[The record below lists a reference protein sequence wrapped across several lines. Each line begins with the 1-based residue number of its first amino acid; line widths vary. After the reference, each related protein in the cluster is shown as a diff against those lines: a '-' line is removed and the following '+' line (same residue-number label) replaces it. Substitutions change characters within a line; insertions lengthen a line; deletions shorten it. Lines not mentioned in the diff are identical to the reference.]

1 MIHQRQSE
9 LHVELASFTEN
20 RIFKIWFLQQI
31 SEMVA
36 QTISLQRRS
45 SELFQM
51 KNKERGYFLESY
63 SKRLISQDGKKCILN
78 VDHLIKL
85 KWIKQKQSDRKEISL
100 VTEHNWLIEPI
111 IAVQTVQ
118 ART

>member
-1 MIHQRQSE
+1 
-9 LHVELASFTEN
+9 
-20 RIFKIWFLQQI
+20 
-31 SEMVA
+31 MVA
-36 QTISLQRRS
+36 QTISLQCRS

-63 SKRLISQDGKKCILN
+63 SKGLISQDGKIYILN

-100 VTEHNWLIEPI
+100 VTAHNWLIEPI
-111 IAVQTVQ
+111 VAVQTVQ
-118 ART
+118 ARTSRDSMKKWSFTRSFVKFWFFQRAVFDGI